1 MAARAQQDRSEL
13 APVAPTLTRRAS
25 MRKYGRREK
34 SVMTVSLSSLT
45 VIISSADGLDP
56 YKEICT
62 KYTLPPLP

>member
-1 MAARAQQDRSEL
+1 
-13 APVAPTLTRRAS
+13 